1 MNKFLVIAGLVGLFF
16 LVRMT
21 SDSGQWES
29 FVEDNGDRY
38 QIDMSSVGPLSR
50 ESTIV
55 GEKDVARAMM
65 YGPGHAQF
73 YIELWC
79 DTPLFK
85 MYDSAHR
92 ALNHTKM
99 PSFFPT
105 TASTHVCD
113 EARRQ
118 AKVRDYDPKECAA
131 MNRKC

>member
-38 QIDMSSVGPLSR
+38 LIDMSSVGPLSR

-65 YGPGHAQF
+65 QGPGHAKF
-73 YIELWC
+73 DIELWC

-85 MYDSAHR
+85 NYESRAPGFEPYQNAVILSYHR
-92 ALNHTKM
+92 KHSRL
-99 PSFFPT
+99 
-105 TASTHVCD
+105 
-113 EARRQ
+113 R
-118 AKVRDYDPKECAA
+118 
-131 MNRKC
+131 